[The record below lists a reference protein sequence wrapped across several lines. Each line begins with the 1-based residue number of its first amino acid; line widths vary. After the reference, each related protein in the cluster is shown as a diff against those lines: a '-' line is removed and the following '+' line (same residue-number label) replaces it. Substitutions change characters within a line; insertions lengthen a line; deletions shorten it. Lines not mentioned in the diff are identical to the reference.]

1 MDQVSIFF
9 CLEKRKRWCFHFK
22 KIFARGTG
30 KSPSSLGVRLEVR
43 DPDGLIGGGQRG
55 LGKKVVLSWIRI
67 G

>member
-30 KSPSSLGVRLEVR
+30 KSPSSLGVRLGVR

-55 LGKKVVLSWIRI
+55 P
-67 G
+67 